1 MARSGEPVRSSNP
14 FDQAGRYL
22 AKLEPALFLAW
33 LLRLTPAQLRFR
45 RWLNARRVRFPGEPD
60 RTCDT
65 VALLED
71 LGQGGLPWAV
81 PIEFETR
88 PRASMF
94 GRLLG
99 YLGALWLEM
108 RPSRER
114 GDRFQVGA
122 VVVNLTGTGES
133 SRQMSW
139 PKAELLTHLG
149 VVERNLSGYDAAT
162 VLADVAAGRAPA
174 VVLPLI
180 PLMQGGDESGNIATW
195 LRLMSLQPQA
205 RRAEYAGLTLVFAEA
220 ARRQGVWK
228 KALAGWNMRQSKQ
241 VLEWQAEGRVESLLE
256 VLESRFGE
264 LPEDLTSAL
273 RALTSVPRLK
283 ALAPLVGRSP
293 SLDEFRRDAK
303 L

>member
-1 MARSGEPVRSSNP
+1 MARASEAVQSSNP

-33 LLRLTPAQLRFR
+33 LLGLTPSQFRFR
-45 RWLNARRVRFPGEPD
+45 RWLNARRVRFPGEPY

-71 LGQGGLPWAV
+71 LEQGGLPWAV

-88 PRASMF
+88 PRATMF

-99 YLGALWLEM
+99 YLGVLWLEM
-108 RPSRER
+108 KPSRER

-122 VVVNLTGTGES
+122 VVVNLTGTGQS

-139 PKAELLTHLG
+139 PKAGLLTHLG
-149 VVERNLSGYDAAT
+149 VAERNLSGYEAAT
-162 VLADVAAGRAPA
+162 VLADVAAGRTPA

-180 PLMQGGDESGNIATW
+180 PLMQGGGESGNIATW

-205 RRAEYAGLTLVFAEA
+205 RRTEYAGLALVFAEA

-228 KALAGWNMRQSKQ
+228 KALEGWNVKESKQ
-241 VLEWQAEGRVESLLE
+241 VLEWQAQFGGEMLVE
-256 VLESRFGE
+256 VLQAKFGE
-264 LPEDLTSAL
+264 LPEDLDSTL
-273 RALTSVPRLK
+273 RALTSTARLK
-283 ALAPLVGRSP
+283 TLVSLAALAQ
-293 SLDEFRRDAK
+293 SLEEFRREAK